1 MLRPIKP
8 MQCGCS
14 CLICLENEAE
24 AQCAGIMPSAPTAVQ
39 QHWAQAFKG
48 EWTEK
53 QVVVGKVQKYTV
65 LYKSKRTYKS
75 IRFFIFHGAY
85 LIAFLILLLFY
96 CCIFIWLSPRFC
108 RYCSFSIFCT
118 MRKNF
123 IIRVF
128 ITYHIQHRK
137 TIWHKS
143 WHWESVIFAMKFR
156 D

>member
-8 MQCGCS
+8 MQCCCS

-24 AQCAGIMPSAPTAVQ
+24 AQCAGITPSAPTAVQ
-39 QHWAQAFKG
+39 QPWAQAFKG
-48 EWTEK
+48 EGAEK

-96 CCIFIWLSPRFC
+96 CCICYVAF
-108 RYCSFSIFCT
+108 T
-118 MRKNF
+118 
-123 IIRVF
+123 
-128 ITYHIQHRK
+128 
-137 TIWHKS
+137 
-143 WHWESVIFAMKFR
+143 
-156 D
+156 